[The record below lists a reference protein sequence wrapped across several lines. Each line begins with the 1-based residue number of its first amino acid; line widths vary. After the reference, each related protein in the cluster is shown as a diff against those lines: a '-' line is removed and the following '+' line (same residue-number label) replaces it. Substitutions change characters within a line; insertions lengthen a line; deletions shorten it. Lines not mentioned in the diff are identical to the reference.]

1 MRTAVEN
8 ILEYGS
14 ILVFGM
20 GVTMIVEYVVNN
32 YHNFGSV
39 LQNIFQVWA
48 NIL

>member
-1 MRTAVEN
+1 MRTIVEN

-20 GVTMIVEYVVNN
+20 GVTMIAEYVFNN
-32 YHNFGSV
+32 YQNFGLV
-39 LQNIFQVWA
+39 FQNIFQVWA